1 MWHPGAGGP
10 NRNDPNVAWLR
21 GWHTM
26 TNDVSQKIYIGQG
39 TGDSKTNKAT
49 DGGLAWKTRLHD
61 AKVLSLSKSQIPTCT
76 YIIRLYSLI
85 LPNMLT
91 TLIASIFSG
100 LHWSNWGNAQV
111 EERRTEPGECFSDET
126 GNTVWFY
133 RLGTERDHST
143 QDSTYGIQVISR
155 TLACCVWL
163 PLSFGRSSDLIMRRR
178 VR

>member
-1 MWHPGAGGP
+1 MTSRGWGTKPKWSKCSMA
-10 NRNDPNVAWLR
+10 AWLAHDDK
-21 GWHTM
+21 WCQSK
-26 TNDVSQKIYIGQG
+26 NIGQG

-85 LPNMLT
+85 LPNMFT

-155 TLACCVWL
+155 MLACCVWL